1 MVSLG
6 SAQVAVGV
14 AGLVVT
20 MAAAAR
26 STWSP
31 CGLSMLSTITP
42 LGERGRGQRYRSVAV
57 WFVAGGTLGGLTLGA
72 AMAGGAALV
81 HLLAPSAA
89 VTLALAVLAAGL
101 GAVSDSA
108 PGGRALP
115 IHRRQVNELWLD
127 QFRPWVYGAGFGWQI
142 GTGLATYI
150 TTAAVYLLVVLGALS
165 TTPWAAFGLGVLFG
179 LARGLAV
186 LLGRRIEAPAQLLDF
201 HRRFDALGPRV
212 RRAVIAVQAVVAAGL
227 AAVLWPPLGAAAVVI
242 VAVAGLRWRRRA
254 RAGAP
259 DGVATE
265 TAAPASAL

>member
-14 AGLVVT
+14 AGVVVA

-42 LGERGRGQRYRSVAV
+42 LGERGRGQRYRSVAA
-57 WFVAGGTLGGLTLGA
+57 WFVAGGVLGGLTLGA
-72 AMAGGAALV
+72 VMAGLAAVV
-81 HLLAPSAA
+81 HGLAPPAG

-101 GAVSDSA
+101 GALSDLA

-142 GTGLATYI
+142 GTGLATYV
-150 TTAAVYLLVVLGALS
+150 TTAAVYLLIVLGALS
-165 TTPWAAFGLGVLFG
+165 ATPWAALGLGVLFG

-186 LLGRRIEAPAQLLDF
+186 LLGRRIETPSQLLEF
-201 HRRFDALGPRV
+201 HRGFDALGPRV
-212 RRAVIAVQAVVAAGL
+212 RWAVIAVLAVVATGL
-227 AAVLWPPLGAAAVVI
+227 AVVLWPPLGAAAAVVV
-242 VAVAGLRWRRRA
+242 VAVGLRRWRRA

-259 DGVATE
+259 EGRPAE
-265 TAAPASAL
+265 APARA